1 MKLKLALAAVLITAV
16 QFFGNSQ
23 AITVNGTALTTPSG
37 GGSPTSC
44 TGDYKVKNVG
54 VPTPTV
60 GASCVT
66 LTDGTAVNGEGDI
79 WICNTLDLTDDF
91 NLTFDASFGTNPNS
105 GDGIAFVLNGNANA
119 PLGGVGGNIGYAT
132 LTNTVA
138 VEFDTWPDADAACD
152 HAEINHDG
160 QSNELSA
167 PIPLKPCCGTVV
179 DGGSYSICISWVV
192 SSGTSGTLTA
202 TFDGNLVG
210 SYTGDLATLLGTS
223 APNWGFTSGCGA
235 GGGQIQTVCNV
246 VMENQPTTT
255 ASCPTCTA
263 PVVTAT
269 PNPATICSGDPLS
282 ISFSSTVGG
291 TTYCWVAT
299 DNPNVSGES
308 TTNQTT
314 SSITDNLINT
324 TGSNETITYTVYSA
338 SGSGCIGAPL
348 TVTVDVVPTTLCCP
362 SPPNLVVNALPAIC
376 AGSTIDLATAVDPSS
391 DLTGN
396 TLTYH
401 SNSADANA
409 GINAISSVVGTA
421 GTYWIRLEDGTNAN
435 CYSVASVVVT
445 VDPIPT
451 ITNSPA
457 TDEICSGGTAAFTL
471 TADVVGTTFGWNAT
485 GSSGNVSGFSGSG
498 SGNISETLTNSG
510 TSIETV
516 TYTVTPTG
524 PAPSSCVGTPVN
536 FVVTV
541 NPIPTI
547 TSGTTTDLICSGST
561 ANFTF
566 TADVG
571 GTTYSWNTT
580 ASSGNLGG
588 YSANG
593 TGNVSEVVTNSGT
606 TSETV
611 TYTVTPI
618 GPGNPTCSGTPV
630 DFVLT
635 VEPVATA
642 AISYP
647 ASPYCSSETSAP
659 VTLTGTGAYTSGTYS
674 APAGVSINS
683 STGEIDPSA
692 STPGT
697 YTITYTVPAGSAC
710 PSFDVTT
717 SITITELPTASISYA
732 GTPFCSTVTSGPVT
746 LTGTGTFT
754 GGTFSSTAG
763 LTINASTGEIDPST
777 STAGN
782 YTVTY
787 TVPATGGCPSF
798 DVTTTVDIIA
808 APTASISYSGS
819 PFCST
824 VTSGPVTLTGTGAYT
839 GGTYSAPAGVTINNT
854 TGEID
859 PSTSTAGTYTITYT
873 VPASGGCPSFDVTTS
888 VEITE
893 LPTASISY
901 AGTPFCSTVT
911 SGPVTFMGTGN
922 YTGGTFS
929 STAGLTINS
938 TTGEID
944 PSTSTAGNYTVTY
957 TVPATGGCP
966 SFDVTT
972 TVDIIAA
979 PTATISYAGTPFCTT
994 VSSGPVTLNGT
1005 GAYTGGTYSSTAGLT
1020 INGTTGEI
1028 DPSTSTPGTYTVT
1041 YTIPA
1046 SSGCPSANVTNTVD
1060 ITAGPTASISYAG
1073 TPFCS
1078 SETSGTVTLTGTGAF
1093 TGGTYSSTAG
1103 LTINGTTGEIDP
1115 STSTPGTYTVTYT
1128 VPASGGC
1135 PSFDVTTSIDINA
1148 SPVITATPFDPTICN
1163 GTDGQ
1168 IDVNLTSGPLSNG
1181 TVTWMGTSSGTTG
1194 AIDISVAGPPYD
1206 ITGLGAGSYDVTFTD
1221 ANGCVSNTVT
1231 GVVLNNPGAPTINAI
1246 ADIETCGVDTI
1257 LDVANITGTNLTNGQ
1272 DYYFGSGGT
1281 GGSIGATVFNSTNTP
1296 VTIYAYDN
1304 NGTCGAEIQFTVT
1317 VYENP
1322 TASISYAGTP
1332 FCSTV
1337 TSGPAT
1343 LTGTGAFAGGTY
1355 SAPAGVTIN
1364 ATTGEIDPSTS
1375 TAGTYTV
1382 TYTVPANGVCP
1393 PFDVTTSITITEEPT
1408 ATISY
1413 AGTPFCESESSGLVT
1428 LNGTGAYTGGTFS
1441 STAGLT
1447 INAATGEI
1455 DPSTSTPG
1463 NYTVTYTIPA
1473 SAGCPTADVTT
1484 TIDINPSATASISYA
1499 GTPFCSTVTSGT
1511 VILTGTGSFTG
1522 GTYSST
1528 AGLTI
1533 DASTGEIDPST
1544 STAGIYTVTYSIPA
1558 SGGCPT
1564 ADVTTTVEITAAPT
1578 VSLDYADAPY
1588 CSFETSGLAT
1598 LTGTHAYTGGT
1609 YSSTAGLTIDGTT
1622 GEIDPSTSTPGNY
1635 TVTYSTVANGGC
1647 PSVDATF
1654 SIDIIATP
1662 VIDPLGPIVSCGPY
1676 ALPVITGTD
1685 LTPSAAYY
1693 DDTQANGGQQIS
1705 GPISTSGTIY
1715 MFDGASGC
1723 SDEEAVVITINDLP
1737 TLTSITGGDTYCEGD
1752 AVNPILVAVTGTPD
1766 WTINYTIDGTPQSVT
1781 GTTSP
1786 ISLGNAPGVYSLV
1799 DVTDANCP
1807 NTISGQET
1815 IVVNPLPSAP
1825 IAGED
1830 GTFCSTFDLPDITA
1844 SGGNG
1849 TFTWYEVDLL
1859 TVQLGTGNTYA
1870 PNNDLG
1876 TTLYYVTETENG
1888 CEGPASFVT
1897 ITIESCEVI
1906 IPTAFTPN
1914 GDLAQDTWEIPN
1926 LDNSYPNNSVYVYN
1940 RWGNLI
1946 FQHNSDNGN
1955 NPYSQNQWDG
1965 TYQGQLLPVASYYFI
1980 IEYGD
1985 SEGTSENGSVS
1996 ILYN

>member
-808 APTASISYSGS
+808 APTA
-819 PFCST
+819 
-824 VTSGPVTLTGTGAYT
+824 
-839 GGTYSAPAGVTINNT
+839 
-854 TGEID
+854 
-859 PSTSTAGTYTITYT
+859 
-873 VPASGGCPSFDVTTS
+873 
-888 VEITE
+888 
-893 LPTASISY
+893 
-901 AGTPFCSTVT
+901 
-911 SGPVTFMGTGN
+911 
-922 YTGGTFS
+922 
-929 STAGLTINS
+929 
-938 TTGEID
+938 
-944 PSTSTAGNYTVTY
+944 
-957 TVPATGGCP
+957 
-966 SFDVTT
+966 
-972 TVDIIAA
+972 
-979 PTATISYAGTPFCTT
+979 TISYAGTPFCTT

-1511 VILTGTGSFTG
+1511 VTLTGTGSFTG

-1598 LTGTHAYTGGT
+1598 LTGTNAYTGGT

-1693 DDTQANGGQQIS
+1693 GDTQANGGQQIS

-1849 TFTWYEVDLL
+1849 TFTWYEDDLL

-1985 SEGTSENGSVS
+1985 SEGTTENGSVS

>member
-547 TSGTTTDLICSGST
+547 TNGTTTDLICSGST

-808 APTASISYSGS
+808 APTA
-819 PFCST
+819 
-824 VTSGPVTLTGTGAYT
+824 
-839 GGTYSAPAGVTINNT
+839 
-854 TGEID
+854 
-859 PSTSTAGTYTITYT
+859 
-873 VPASGGCPSFDVTTS
+873 
-888 VEITE
+888 
-893 LPTASISY
+893 
-901 AGTPFCSTVT
+901 
-911 SGPVTFMGTGN
+911 
-922 YTGGTFS
+922 
-929 STAGLTINS
+929 
-938 TTGEID
+938 
-944 PSTSTAGNYTVTY
+944 
-957 TVPATGGCP
+957 
-966 SFDVTT
+966 
-972 TVDIIAA
+972 
-979 PTATISYAGTPFCTT
+979 TISYAGTPFCTT

-1194 AIDISVAGPPYD
+1194 AIDISLAGPPYD

-1511 VILTGTGSFTG
+1511 VTLTGTGSFTG

-1598 LTGTHAYTGGT
+1598 LTGTNAYTGGT

-1830 GTFCSTFDLPDITA
+1830 GTFCSTVDLPDITA

-1914 GDLAQDTWEIPN
+1914 GDLAYDTWEIPN

-1985 SEGTSENGSVS
+1985 SEGTTENGSVS

>member
-547 TSGTTTDLICSGST
+547 TNGTTTDLICSGST

-763 LTINASTGEIDPST
+763 LTINAS
-777 STAGN
+777 
-782 YTVTY
+782 
-787 TVPATGGCPSF
+787 
-798 DVTTTVDIIA
+798 
-808 APTASISYSGS
+808 
-819 PFCST
+819 
-824 VTSGPVTLTGTGAYT
+824 
-839 GGTYSAPAGVTINNT
+839 
-854 TGEID
+854 
-859 PSTSTAGTYTITYT
+859 
-873 VPASGGCPSFDVTTS
+873 
-888 VEITE
+888 
-893 LPTASISY
+893 
-901 AGTPFCSTVT
+901 
-911 SGPVTFMGTGN
+911 
-922 YTGGTFS
+922 
-929 STAGLTINS
+929 
-938 TTGEID
+938 TGEID

-1511 VILTGTGSFTG
+1511 VTLTGTGSFTG

-1598 LTGTHAYTGGT
+1598 LTGTNAYTGGT

-1849 TFTWYEVDLL
+1849 TFTWYEDDLL

-1914 GDLAQDTWEIPN
+1914 DDLAYDTWEIPN

-1985 SEGTSENGSVS
+1985 SEGTTENGSVS

>member
-547 TSGTTTDLICSGST
+547 TNGTTTDLICSGST

-647 ASPYCSSETSAP
+647 ASPYCSSETAAP

-808 APTASISYSGS
+808 APTA
-819 PFCST
+819 
-824 VTSGPVTLTGTGAYT
+824 
-839 GGTYSAPAGVTINNT
+839 
-854 TGEID
+854 
-859 PSTSTAGTYTITYT
+859 
-873 VPASGGCPSFDVTTS
+873 
-888 VEITE
+888 
-893 LPTASISY
+893 
-901 AGTPFCSTVT
+901 
-911 SGPVTFMGTGN
+911 
-922 YTGGTFS
+922 
-929 STAGLTINS
+929 
-938 TTGEID
+938 
-944 PSTSTAGNYTVTY
+944 
-957 TVPATGGCP
+957 
-966 SFDVTT
+966 
-972 TVDIIAA
+972 
-979 PTATISYAGTPFCTT
+979 TISYAGTPFCTT

-1060 ITAGPTASISYAG
+1060 ITAGPTAFISYAG

-1511 VILTGTGSFTG
+1511 VTLTGTGSFTG

-1588 CSFETSGLAT
+1588 CSFETSGLAA
-1598 LTGTHAYTGGT
+1598 LTGTNAYTGGT

-1849 TFTWYEVDLL
+1849 TFTWYEDDLL

-1914 GDLAQDTWEIPN
+1914 GDLAYDTWEIPN

-1985 SEGTSENGSVS
+1985 SEGTTENGSVS

>member
-547 TSGTTTDLICSGST
+547 TNGTTTDLICSGST

-763 LTINASTGEIDPST
+763 LTINAS
-777 STAGN
+777 
-782 YTVTY
+782 
-787 TVPATGGCPSF
+787 
-798 DVTTTVDIIA
+798 
-808 APTASISYSGS
+808 
-819 PFCST
+819 
-824 VTSGPVTLTGTGAYT
+824 
-839 GGTYSAPAGVTINNT
+839 
-854 TGEID
+854 
-859 PSTSTAGTYTITYT
+859 
-873 VPASGGCPSFDVTTS
+873 
-888 VEITE
+888 
-893 LPTASISY
+893 
-901 AGTPFCSTVT
+901 
-911 SGPVTFMGTGN
+911 
-922 YTGGTFS
+922 
-929 STAGLTINS
+929 
-938 TTGEID
+938 TGEID

-1511 VILTGTGSFTG
+1511 VTLTGTGSFTG

-1598 LTGTHAYTGGT
+1598 LTGTNAYTGGT

-1849 TFTWYEVDLL
+1849 TFTWYEDDLL

-1914 GDLAQDTWEIPN
+1914 GDLAYDTWEIPN

-1985 SEGTSENGSVS
+1985 SEGTTENGSVS